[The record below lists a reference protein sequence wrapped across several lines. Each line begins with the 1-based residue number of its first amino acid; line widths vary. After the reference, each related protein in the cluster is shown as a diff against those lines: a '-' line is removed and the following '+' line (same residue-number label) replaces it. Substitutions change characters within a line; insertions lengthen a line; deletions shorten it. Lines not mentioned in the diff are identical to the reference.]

1 MSTFDRNSR
10 YVKHATVYAA
20 TDRRGRKV
28 QTLSPAEIPL
38 PRELGEHLRKD
49 GQRLDHLAAHYLSDP
64 TAFWRIARLND
75 AMGAEVLAE
84 RRRIKIP
91 RRE

>member
-10 YVKHATVYAA
+10 YVKYASVYKA
-20 TDRRGRKV
+20 TDRRGREV
-28 QTLSPAEIPL
+28 QALTPAEIPM

-49 GQRLDHLAAHYLSDP
+49 GQRLDHLAAHYLNDP

-91 RRE
+91 VRD